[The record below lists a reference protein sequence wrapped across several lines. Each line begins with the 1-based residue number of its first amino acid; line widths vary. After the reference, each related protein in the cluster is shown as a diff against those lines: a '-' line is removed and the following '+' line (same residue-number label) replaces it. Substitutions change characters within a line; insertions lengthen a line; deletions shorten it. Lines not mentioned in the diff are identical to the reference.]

1 MPRNPKFALRLA
13 SLLLFAALAA
23 CGDAPPPQMPEIP
36 VKVATVELRDVERFG
51 EFVGELVPAQEVE
64 LRTRTS
70 GILLEQHVAD
80 GEVVEEGQ
88 LLFTIEALEA
98 EERRAAALARLE
110 AARSQLAAADSDVA
124 RYAPLLP
131 DEAIARQVYANAV
144 AARAAARAAV
154 DAQQALVR

>member
-1 MPRNPKFALRLA
+1 MESGRAC
-13 SLLLFAALAA
+13 AAIGA
-23 CGDAPPPQMPEIP
+23 I
-36 VKVATVELRDVERFG
+36 TVTLRDVERFG

-64 LRTRTS
+64 LRARTS

-131 DEAIARQVYANAV
+131 DEAIARQVYDNAV
-144 AARAAARAAV
+144 AARDAARGRGCAAG
-154 DAQQALVR
+154 AGAPGRYCP